1 MEKQDDH
8 CNSQNDSEI
17 KTKMHAGELD
27 IDTALVRRLLAGQFP
42 QLADL
47 SLRVVRSMGTVNA
60 IFRLGHNLC
69 VRLPRVER
77 WAEGIQREWDWLPK
91 LAPQLSLSIPK
102 PLYLG
107 TPAEGYPCPWAVYEW
122 LDGEPYQDELGGDE
136 GQMAR
141 DLASFI
147 QELRGVDTQGAPH
160 AGRRPL
166 RELDALTRAAIEG
179 SQGLIDVE
187 VVSVA
192 WTRALDAS
200 AWDGEATWMH
210 ADLLKSNL
218 LVRDG
223 RLYGVLDFGSAGIG
237 DPAFDVVPAWSVFSA
252 AARAVFRAELDVDE
266 ATWCRARGYALH
278 QALLIIPY
286 YVKSNPGFVAL
297 AQRTVGEVLGDVE
310 QHGLA

>member
-1 MEKQDDH
+1 LEKQDDH

-17 KTKMHAGELD
+17 QIKMHAGELD
-27 IDTALVRRLLAGQFP
+27 IDTALVRRLLVGQFP

-47 SLRVVRSMGTVNA
+47 PLRVVRSMGTVNA
-60 IFRLGHNLC
+60 IFRLGDDLC
-69 VRLPRVER
+69 VRLSRVER
-77 WAEGIQREWDWLPK
+77 WAEGIQHEWEWLPK

-107 TPAEGYPCPWAVYEW
+107 APAEGYPCAWAVYEW
-122 LDGEPYQDELGGDE
+122 LDGEVYQDDLVRDE

-141 DLASFI
+141 ELARFI
-147 QELRGVDTQGAPH
+147 KELRGVDIHGAPS

-166 RELDALTRAAIEG
+166 KALDVLTRSAIAG
-179 SQGLIDVE
+179 VGGLIDVE
-187 VVSVA
+187 AVSAA
-192 WTRALDAS
+192 WECALDAP
-200 AWDGEATWMH
+200 AWDGQPVWMH

-218 LVRDG
+218 LVQEG

-252 AARAVFRAELDVDE
+252 KGRAAFREALDVDE
-266 ATWCRARGYALH
+266 ATWSRARGYALH

-286 YVKSNPGFVAL
+286 YVESNPGFVAM
-297 AQRTVGEVLGDVE
+297 AQHTVGEVLGDVK
-310 QHGLA
+310 